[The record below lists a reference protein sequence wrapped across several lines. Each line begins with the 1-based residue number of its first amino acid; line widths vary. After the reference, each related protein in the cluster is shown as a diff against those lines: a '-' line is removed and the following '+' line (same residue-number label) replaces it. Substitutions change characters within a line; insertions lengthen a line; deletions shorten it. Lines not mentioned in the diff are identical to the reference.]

1 MNNYRLIEKMSI
13 EGTLVEPI
21 RNHFSH
27 LGIRSSLGI
36 DGIAATLRQLL
47 VNQWLGPDMDYY
59 VNFFGNA
66 GFNFRQEA
74 IRFLDPN
81 VFASPLGDAMPLG
94 IANILRLPIMILSQ
108 QNLSPFIEIS
118 PREIISSTLSI
129 FLAYNHRGPG
139 HYDALV
145 DVEGN
150 ENNSPNVEAQHHH
163 NPTPQLSE
171 TKTPPRKSCRCGRY
185 SGATKRTYKS
195 RCTCV
200 REHSTCDG
208 ACKCKGTCGGIKCR
222 EFVETTKKTRKHW
235 SNRKSQTCSQPQ

>member
-1 MNNYRLIEKMSI
+1 MLKTMQQDNTQDHSYMQPLDHQIRHDADILHHSINLWRSAERLKQKIGKHFNYRMFPFVSQSVSLQKSVYNHCEEACNEENTRTPINSLDELAHLFGMQIKAVQRDGNCFFTSVALQIEKMSI

-118 PREIISSTLSI
+118 PRELYRVLRVSS
-129 FLAYNHRGPG
+129 
-139 HYDALV
+139 
-145 DVEGN
+145 
-150 ENNSPNVEAQHHH
+150 
-163 NPTPQLSE
+163 
-171 TKTPPRKSCRCGRY
+171 
-185 SGATKRTYKS
+185 
-195 RCTCV
+195 
-200 REHSTCDG
+200 
-208 ACKCKGTCGGIKCR
+208 
-222 EFVETTKKTRKHW
+222 
-235 SNRKSQTCSQPQ
+235 

>member
-1 MNNYRLIEKMSI
+1 MLKTMQQDNTQDHSYMQPLDHQIRHDADILHHGIILWRSAERLKQKIGKHFNYRMFPFISQSVSLQKSVYNHREEACNEENARTPINSLDELAHSFGMQIEAVQGNCFFTSVALQIEKMSI

-47 VNQWLGPDMDYY
+47 VNEWLGPDMDYY

-81 VFASPLGDAMPLG
+81 VSFS
-94 IANILRLPIMILSQ
+94 MILSQ

-118 PREIISSTLSI
+118 PRELYRVLRVSS
-129 FLAYNHRGPG
+129 
-139 HYDALV
+139 
-145 DVEGN
+145 
-150 ENNSPNVEAQHHH
+150 
-163 NPTPQLSE
+163 
-171 TKTPPRKSCRCGRY
+171 
-185 SGATKRTYKS
+185 
-195 RCTCV
+195 
-200 REHSTCDG
+200 
-208 ACKCKGTCGGIKCR
+208 
-222 EFVETTKKTRKHW
+222 
-235 SNRKSQTCSQPQ
+235 